1 MHSIASYYILTSD
14 TWEFKFATLKQVS
27 MERTSFSLLFYIRR
41 TKLNKAGEAPI
52 FMRITVNGQRADASA
67 RRFIEPRLWNT
78 AKGKAVENG
87 RGCKELNF
95 YLDAVSANILRIQR
109 DMELEGAEL
118 SAHTV
123 LDRYLGKERS
133 ERHTLL
139 NVFRE
144 HNEKC
149 RKLAGIDLAVATV
162 ERYDTCLRITEEFI
176 RNTYKKKDLYL
187 DELPDQFVEDFEF
200 YLKTV
205 RKCCHNT
212 TTKYLKNFKK
222 ITRLSLSR
230 KWMNNDP
237 FANVCFHLENVERD
251 FLEKHE
257 LKKLLDKT
265 IDIPRLAQIRDIFAF
280 CCLTGLAFSDV
291 KQLRTEHIATDINGM
306 QWIRKTRQ
314 KTGNMC
320 NIPLLDAAQEILA
333 RYHNNPYCQ
342 AHDVLLPVCSNQKM
356 NSYLKE
362 LADICGI
369 RKHLSTHIARHTFAT
384 LTLASGATIENVA
397 KMLGHSDTKMT
408 RHYARILDS
417 SIMRDMQTVAK
428 NMEL

>member
-1 MHSIASYYILTSD
+1 M
-14 TWEFKFATLKQVS
+14 K
-27 MERTSFSLLFYIRR
+27 
-41 TKLNKAGEAPI
+41 
-52 FMRITVNGQRADASA
+52 
-67 RRFIEPRLWNT
+67 
-78 AKGKAVENG
+78 
-87 RGCKELNF
+87 
-95 YLDAVSANILRIQR
+95 
-109 DMELEGAEL
+109 
-118 SAHTV
+118 
-123 LDRYLGKERS
+123 
-133 ERHTLL
+133 
-139 NVFRE
+139 
-144 HNEKC
+144 
-149 RKLAGIDLAVATV
+149 
-162 ERYDTCLRITEEFI
+162 
-176 RNTYKKKDLYL
+176 
-187 DELPDQFVEDFEF
+187 
-200 YLKTV
+200 
-205 RKCCHNT
+205 
-212 TTKYLKNFKK
+212 
-222 ITRLSLSR
+222 
-230 KWMNNDP
+230 NDP

-291 KQLRTEHIATDINGM
+291 KQLRAEHIATDINGM

-320 NIPLLDAAQEILA
+320 NIPLLDAAREILA

-356 NSYLKE
+356 NVYLKE

-369 RKHLSTHIARHTFAT
+369 KKSLSTHVARHTFAT
-384 LTLASGATIENVA
+384 LTLASGATIETVA

-428 NMEL
+428 NMAL